1 MLQWIK
7 HFYKYQYSYN
17 TSTTINSF
25 SPELKRGGSHGLQN
39 EYMWFKGW
47 KTFHVQQKNRPITKS
62 ISFALSSWETTF
74 IKDLPRNGMLIGLT
88 QLHYLLNQGCFFHW
102 TSIIRNEHVHT
113 QMNMFIHKWTC
124 SYANEHVHTQMNI
137 VHYFFMPHVMH
148 LNIQWTFIMRHVRV
162 FLNMQHK
169 KKYNLPVLT
178 SPYENNTFFFH

>member
-1 MLQWIK
+1 MAVKCCQSQGLNSLATDTFVRNWKTLPFSLLRNGLPLMATTPSNKFHSTYFPILYMLQWIK

-88 QLHYLLNQGCFFHW
+88 QLHYLLNQGCF
-102 TSIIRNEHVHT
+102 
-113 QMNMFIHKWTC
+113 
-124 SYANEHVHTQMNI
+124 
-137 VHYFFMPHVMH
+137 
-148 LNIQWTFIMRHVRV
+148 
-162 FLNMQHK
+162 
-169 KKYNLPVLT
+169 LT
-178 SPYENNTFFFH
+178 GHQS